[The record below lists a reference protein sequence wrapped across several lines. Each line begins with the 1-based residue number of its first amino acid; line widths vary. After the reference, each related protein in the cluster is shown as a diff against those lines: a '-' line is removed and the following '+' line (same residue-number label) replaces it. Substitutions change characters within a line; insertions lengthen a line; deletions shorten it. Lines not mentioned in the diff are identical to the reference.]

1 MTLAQF
7 RAATD
12 PGATATPA
20 PGAQR
25 NIDIFALAQR
35 GKQG

>member
-20 PGAQR
+20 PSAQR